1 MNSLI
6 DKLFSKNKKI
16 TKNRDVFS
24 KKISKQWKVIKRNS
38 EYVLMFNDEGNF
50 IWGLIERKYLINDIF
65 LKYSKKYKVDIDK
78 SRKMVNLF
86 ISECKESK
94 LIK

>member
-6 DKLFSKNKKI
+6 NKLFSKSKAI
-16 TKNRDVFS
+16 IKNGDVFS
-24 KKISKQWKVIKRNS
+24 KKINRQWKVIKHNS
-38 EYVLMFNDEGNF
+38 EYVFMFNNEGNF
-50 IWGLIERKYLINDIF
+50 IWDLIEREYIIDDIF
-65 LKYSKKYKVDIDK
+65 LKYSKKYKIDIDRSK
-78 SRKMVNLF
+78 KMVNLF